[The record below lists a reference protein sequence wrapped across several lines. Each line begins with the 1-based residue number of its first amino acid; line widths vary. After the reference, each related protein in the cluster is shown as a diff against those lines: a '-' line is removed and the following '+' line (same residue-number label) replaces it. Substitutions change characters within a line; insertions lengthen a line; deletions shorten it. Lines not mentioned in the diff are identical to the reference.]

1 MIKSIKLTN
10 FRRFEDVQIDITK
23 DIVVLYG
30 NNAQGK
36 STILEA
42 IYLLTNGKS
51 PWAVSDE
58 FVNNTQNDED
68 KFARIEIATDEHLFA
83 FFKDQS
89 RRVCKIDNMNTTPKK
104 FFQSNASTIFNPE
117 QIEILMISP
126 SRRRDFLDEV
136 ISQIDYEYN
145 DTLAQFRK
153 VLRQRNAYL
162 KKLAKKFYEQGII
175 ARNDTQLNFWTNEFV
190 NLSKIIQTK
199 RLELIDDLSS
209 DGFTLEYIK
218 SNKEELEECIEN
230 AKKRDIVTGCSN
242 IGPQRDDWEIIVEK
256 NIKKYGSRGEKRLA
270 IGNLIFRVQDVLNKK
285 LGFYPILL
293 LDDIASELDPKNT
306 HKIFGEENIKKQ
318 QTFITII
325 NHLELPEEILKNAQ
339 LIDLNNI

>member
-10 FRRFEDVQIDITK
+10 FRRFDDVQIDIEK

-51 PWAVSDE
+51 PWASSDE
-58 FVNNTQNDED
+58 FVNNTQNEED

-83 FFKDQS
+83 FFKDHS
-89 RRVCKIDNMNTTPKK
+89 RRVCKIDNQNTTPKR

-126 SRRRDFLDEV
+126 SHRRDFLDEV
-136 ISQIDYEYN
+136 ICKIDYEYN
-145 DTLAQFRK
+145 DTLAMFRK

-162 KKLAKKFYEQGII
+162 KKLAKKFYDQGII

-190 NLSKIIQTK
+190 ELGKIIQKK
-199 RLELIDDLSS
+199 RIDIINELSDD
-209 DGFTLEYIK
+209 DFRIEYVK
-218 SNKEELEECIEN
+218 SNKEDLDVAVEE
-230 AKKRDIVTGCSN
+230 AKKKDIVTGCSN
-242 IGPQRDDWEIIVEK
+242 VGPQRDDWEIIVEK
-256 NIKKYGSRGEKRLA
+256 NIKKFGSRGEKRLA
-270 IGNLIFRVQDVLNKK
+270 IGNLIFRIQDVLNDE

-293 LDDIASELDPKNT
+293 LDDIASELDNSNT
-306 HKIFGEENIKKQ
+306 KKIFGEHHISKQ
-318 QTFITII
+318 QTFITIVDYKQ
-325 NHLELPEEILKNAQ
+325 LPKEIVAKAQ
-339 LIDLNNI
+339 LIDLNSI

>member
-1 MIKSIKLTN
+1 MIRRIKLTN
-10 FRRFEDVQIDITK
+10 FRKFNELEIDITK

-30 NNAQGK
+30 DNAQGK

-58 FVNNTQNDED
+58 FVNNSQNEED
-68 KFARIEIATDEHLFA
+68 KFARIEISTEDHSYA
-83 FFKDQS
+83 FFKNNA
-89 RRVCKIDNMNTTPKK
+89 RRICKIDDQNTTPKK

-145 DTLAQFRK
+145 DTLAKFRK

-190 NLSKIIQTK
+190 NLSKIIQSK

-209 DGFTLEYIK
+209 DGFTLEYVK
-218 SNKEELEECIEN
+218 SNDEDLEVCIEN

-325 NHLELPEEILKNAQ
+325 HYEELPKEIIKKAQ
-339 LIDLNNI
+339 LIDLNSL